1 MSYKLSNKAE
11 HDLRRIYQ
19 YTRLNF
25 GDQQAAAYLIGL
37 EETLEQVANT
47 PAMAQKVD
55 DIRPNYRRY
64 LYQDHAIYFLEKE
77 SFIYVIR
84 VLHQQMKASLHMG

>member
-11 HDLRRIYQ
+11 RDLRLIYQ

-25 GDQQAAAYLIGL
+25 GDQQAATYLIGL
-37 EETLEQVANT
+37 EETLEQVTET
-47 PAMAQKVD
+47 PTMAQKVD

-64 LYQDHAIYFLEKE
+64 LYQEHAIYFIEKK
-77 SFIYVIR
+77 SFIYVVR
-84 VLHQQMKASLHMG
+84 VLHQQMNVSLHFG